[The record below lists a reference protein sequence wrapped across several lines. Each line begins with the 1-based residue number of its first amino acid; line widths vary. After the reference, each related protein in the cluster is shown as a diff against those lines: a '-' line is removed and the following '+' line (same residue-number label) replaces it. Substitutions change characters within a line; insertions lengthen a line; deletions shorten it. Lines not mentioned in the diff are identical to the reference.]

1 MCATFSFAAPTATG
15 SSYEAQ
21 WLRVEKALKDDLP
34 ATALKELSS
43 IQKKAQAENNMPQLC
58 RALFQTMQCKTEISP
73 DSLQP
78 SLDAIQAALDA
89 EQRPAQRAVY
99 QHVLGLCKSD
109 TALIHASLS
118 DLPLLAG
125 AKATDYL
132 PLIVKG
138 KDSEWL
144 YGDDLLSLF
153 LAEIDEDDD
162 AAIITAA
169 QKLYEQRGNKAA
181 ALLLMQRQNLP
192 DKVLYPA
199 WRKAVDEDA
208 TLKRVSPI
216 MTYLAGKEQPTLSL
230 SIPQDYVIYPGES
243 VTFAARSRNIREASL
258 QVAGQTL
265 QLHFPDSPVWE
276 ERTDTVRLSIPKA
289 GVYEVLLS
297 SGDLSDTEK
306 INVSSVKPL
315 FFGLSDGRC
324 RVALVDAATGK
335 KLSDIRLV
343 RRGKKG
349 ETVFRPE
356 TDGYIYLTDKDYNG
370 NYYSY
375 DFFPQAGKDTFHP
388 AVQRWCFVRGY
399 YEDEREI
406 KSNLVQVFTDRNI
419 YRPGQE
425 VQVAVLSY
433 KRHDDDYAVMPHD
446 SLTLI
451 LRNNNGEDLSTTH
464 LVTDELGEAST
475 TFRLPKVCLPGHF
488 SVIVN
493 RGKSYGAWHNFRVE
507 EYKRPTFEVK
517 TDAFTEEFAIGDT
530 AVVRGSV
537 KTYSGIPLADT
548 EVVSS
553 LGDTVRTDDNGQF
566 SFPVKVERPEG
577 GWWRWWGM
585 TVEVR
590 VTGSNGETA
599 TASARIPIRYRAED
613 NKEQVDKHTLPFW
626 REESR
631 SADGSEASL
640 TIGSCHKPCHAFL
653 DVLAGKKVVESRIV
667 TFTDS
672 FSYKLKYRP
681 EWGDGAVAHL
691 AFVHSG
697 ELHSAAIEVRRPE
710 PDKRLLLHWSTFR
723 SELQPGQ
730 DEEWTLQVL
739 RPDGKPAQSLVT
751 ARLYD
756 ATLDAFTDNGWSFG
770 LDFRRN
776 IPSASWRDADWDFPG
791 IFLAAK
797 MPQYSAL
804 NLTAWQSGLFRY
816 YGFSMHRPLR
826 ARGGVLNEVALMKS
840 APMAMA
846 TADMASSKQM
856 DVEEKAVM
864 TNGTAES
871 AEAPAAETPKIR
883 ENFDETAFFMP
894 ALRTDAD
901 GKVGIRFRL
910 PESLTSWKFTAFAH
924 DALLN
929 YGILNDTIVAR
940 KTLMAEINAPRFL
953 RNGDETMI
961 PVTFT
966 NLSDKSQDCR
976 VTFWRNE
983 SSEDQSLTLAAG
995 ERRTLFF
1002 PYKAEVPEGGL
1013 LTVKTTISS
1022 KEFRDGEER
1031 VIPLLTN
1038 MVEVTHSVP
1047 YSLTKRGERTL
1058 DLSPL
1063 WREINEAERVTFS
1076 TEQCSNPAWY
1086 VVNTLNPIFDERAES
1101 ASSWALRFYALQLS
1115 QHVKKY
1121 VPTLATLL
1129 NDSTTKNA
1137 VSTEDSDPFTRNAD
1151 LRQTLLDESPWLMQA
1166 KTEAKRQATLAENL
1180 DDATLKANITTA
1192 LAELE
1197 KMQKHS
1203 GGWPWFSGMEES
1215 AWTTTHIATLLAR
1228 QQILTD
1234 GNGKARQ
1241 MLDKALPYL
1250 HKDMHKTVKEMKA
1263 YEKKYKTTLGLGEG
1277 HYRYLYLC
1285 AITEQS
1291 KSADMDYL
1299 LKKAEKA
1306 NHDLTMY
1313 GKAGCAV
1320 ILAYFGGEKRSDLLL
1335 RSMLEHSVSTE
1346 EMGRYFDTDRAIS
1359 GWSSYKIPT
1368 QTFAIEALQRLQS
1381 DKQAEAIAEMRL
1393 WLLQSKRTQQWLTS
1407 EASAEAAYAVLTG
1420 QNYLLSPD
1428 KAGTGYKRTLEN
1440 VKKEDFAAFVANH
1453 ATLSVRN
1460 DEDHPLWGAAFVS
1473 YLLPATKVQ
1482 ADANGLAV
1490 SRTLE
1495 VFNGKEWKP
1504 VTAATALHVGD
1515 RVRINYTMR
1524 ADRDMDFVSLKSS
1537 RAACMEPRK
1546 ALSGYDWYSGCYRAV
1561 RDQRTDYF
1569 FEHMRK
1575 GTRGFTEE
1583 MTLDRAGTFTL
1594 GLATAECVYA
1604 PEFRSVTEDV
1614 TIVVKEK

>member
-1 MCATFSFAAPTATG
+1 MCAMFPLSATSATD
-15 SSYEAQ
+15 SSYDARWQ
-21 WLRVEKALKDDLP
+21 RVTNALKDDLP

-78 SLDAIQAALDA
+78 SLDAIQTALDA
-89 EQRPAQRAVY
+89 EQRPVQRAVY
-99 QHVLGLCKSD
+99 QHVLGICKND
-109 TALIHASLS
+109 TALLHASLA
-118 DLPLLAG
+118 DLSLLAD

-132 PLIVKG
+132 PLIIKG

-153 LAEIDEDDD
+153 LADVNEHEDNT
-162 AAIITAA
+162 IITAA
-169 QKLYEQRGNKAA
+169 QKLYSQRGNKAA

-192 DKVLYPA
+192 DSTLYPT

-208 TLKRVSPI
+208 SLKRVEPI
-216 MTYLAGKEQPTLSL
+216 MAYLARLEQPTLSL
-230 SIPQDYVIYPGES
+230 SIPQNYVICPGES
-243 VTFAARSRNIREASL
+243 VTFTARASNIREASL

-265 QLHFPDSPVWE
+265 QLHFPDTPVWE

-289 GVYEVLLS
+289 GIYEVLLTA
-297 SGDLSDTEK
+297 GDLSDTEK
-306 INVSSVKPL
+306 IHVSSVKPL

-335 KLSDIRLV
+335 KLSDVRLV
-343 RRGKKG
+343 RCGKKS

-356 TDGYIYLTDKDYNG
+356 ADGYIYLTDKDYNG
-370 NYYSY
+370 NNYSC
-375 DFFPQAGKDTFHP
+375 DFFPQASKDTFHP
-388 AVQRWCFVRGY
+388 AVKRWSFVRGY
-399 YEDEREI
+399 YADEREI
-406 KSNLVQVFTDRNI
+406 KSNLLHIFTDRNI

-425 VQVAVLSY
+425 VQVALLSY
-433 KRHDDDYAVMPHD
+433 RRHDDDYAVVAHD

-451 LRNNNGEDLSTTH
+451 LRNNNGEDLATTH

-488 SVIVN
+488 SIVVN
-493 RGKSYGAWHNFRVE
+493 RGKSYGAWHSFRVE

-517 TDAFTEEFAIGDT
+517 IDAFTEEFAIGDT

-553 LGDTVRTDDNGQF
+553 LGDTVRTDDNGLF
-566 SFPVKVERPEG
+566 SFPVKVERAEG
-577 GWWRWWGM
+577 LWWRWWGM
-585 TVEVR
+585 TVEVS

-599 TASARIPIRYRAED
+599 TASTRIPIRYRAEE
-613 NKEQVDKHTLPFW
+613 KEQVDKHTLPFW
-626 REESR
+626 KEETR
-631 SADGSEASL
+631 SADGSEATL

-653 DVLAGKKVVESRIV
+653 DVLVGKKIVESRIV

-672 FSYKLKYRP
+672 FTYNLKYRP

-697 ELHSAAIEVRRPE
+697 ELHTAAIEVRRPE
-710 PDKRLLLHWSTFR
+710 PDKRLLLRWSTFR

-730 DEEWTLQVL
+730 DEEWTLQIL
-739 RPDGKPAQSLVT
+739 RPDGTPAQSLVT

-756 ATLDAFTDNGWSFG
+756 ATLDAFTDNGWSFA

-776 IPSASWRDADWDFPG
+776 IPSATWRESEWDFPG

-797 MPQYSAL
+797 MPQYHAL
-804 NLTAWQSGLFRY
+804 DLTAWQSGLFRY
-816 YGFSMHRPLR
+816 YGYSRRSLR
-826 ARGGVLNEVALMKS
+826 IRGTGAVLNEVALKS
-840 APMAMA
+840 ARMAMA
-846 TADMASSKQM
+846 TADMASAKGM
-856 DVEEKAVM
+856 AME
-864 TNGTAES
+864 ES
-871 AEAPAAETPKIR
+871 AMMADGAANAAETPAAETPKIR

-894 ALRTDAD
+894 ALHTDAE

-961 PVTFT
+961 PATFT

-1022 KEFRDGEER
+1022 KEFSDGEER
-1031 VIPLLTN
+1031 VIPLLTD

-1047 YSLTKRGERTL
+1047 YSLTKRSERTL
-1058 DLSPL
+1058 DLAPL
-1063 WREINEAERVTFS
+1063 WRELNDAQRVTFS

-1121 VPTLATLL
+1121 VPALSAML

-1166 KTEAKRQATLAENL
+1166 KTEAERQATLAENL
-1180 DDATLKANITTA
+1180 DDDALKANISAA
-1192 LAELE
+1192 LTELE
-1197 KMQKHS
+1197 KLQKHS
-1203 GGWPWFSGMEES
+1203 GGWPWFSGMQES
-1215 AWTTTHIATLLAR
+1215 AWTTTRIATLLAR
-1228 QQILTD
+1228 QQILTA
-1234 GNGKARQ
+1234 GNSQARN
-1241 MLDKALPYL
+1241 MLDKALPFL
-1250 HKDMHKTVKEMKA
+1250 HKEMHKTVKEMKA
-1263 YEKKYKTTLGLGEG
+1263 YEKKYKTTISLGEG

-1299 LKKAEKA
+1299 LQKAQKA
-1306 NHDLTMY
+1306 NHDLSMY

-1320 ILAYFGGEKRSDLLL
+1320 ILSYFGGEKRSDLLL

-1368 QTFAIEALQRLQS
+1368 QTFAIEALQRLQA
-1381 DKQAEAIAEMRL
+1381 DKQAETIAEMRL

-1407 EASAEAAYAVLTG
+1407 EATADAAYAVLAG
-1420 QNYLLSPD
+1420 QNNFLTPD
-1428 KAGTGYKRTLEN
+1428 VAGTGYTRTLEN
-1440 VKKEDFAAFVANH
+1440 VEKEDFAAFAAAHN
-1453 ATLSVRN
+1453 TLTVKN
-1460 DEDHPLWGAAFVS
+1460 EQDHPLWGAAFVN

-1490 SRTLE
+1490 NRKLE
-1495 VFNGKEWKP
+1495 VLNGKEWKA
-1504 VTAATALHVGD
+1504 VTSGTTLHIGD

-1546 ALSGYDWYSGCYRAV
+1546 ALSGYDWQSGCYRAV
-1561 RDQRTDYF
+1561 RDQRTDFF
-1569 FEHMRK
+1569 FEHLRK
-1575 GTRGFTEE
+1575 GNHAFTEE

-1604 PEFRSVTEDV
+1604 PEFRGVTTDV
-1614 TIVVKEK
+1614 SIVVKEK

>member
-99 QHVLGLCKSD
+99 QHVLGLCKND
-109 TALIHASLS
+109 KALVHASLA
-118 DLPLLAG
+118 DLPLLADT
-125 AKATDYL
+125 KATDYL

-153 LAEIDEDDD
+153 LAEVDEHND

-181 ALLLMQRQNLP
+181 ALLLMNRQNLP
-192 DKVLYPA
+192 DSVLYPT

-208 TLKRVSPI
+208 TLKRVAPI
-216 MTYLAGKEQPTLSL
+216 MTYLAQQEQPTLSL

-243 VTFAARSRNIREASL
+243 VTFAARARNIREASL

-265 QLHFPDSPVWE
+265 QLHFADSPIWE
-276 ERTDTVRLSIPKA
+276 ERTDTVCLSIPKA
-289 GVYEVLLS
+289 GIYEVQLS

-315 FFGLSDGRC
+315 FFGLPDGRC

-335 KLSDIRLV
+335 KLSDVRLV
-343 RRGKKG
+343 RRGKKS
-349 ETVFRPE
+349 ETVFRAE
-356 TDGYIYLTDKDYNG
+356 ADGYIYLTDKDYNG
-370 NYYSY
+370 NNYACQ
-375 DFFPQAGKDTFHP
+375 FFPQAGKDTFHP
-388 AVQRWCFVRGY
+388 AVERWSFVRGY
-399 YEDEREI
+399 YSNEREI
-406 KSNLVQVFTDRNI
+406 KANLIHVFTDRNI

-446 SLTLI
+446 SLTII
-451 LRNNNGEDLSTTH
+451 LRNNNGEDLSTSH

-488 SVIVN
+488 SVIVY
-493 RGKSYGAWHNFRVE
+493 RGKSYEANQSFRVE

-517 TDAFTEEFAIGDT
+517 IDAFTEEFAIGDT

-537 KTYSGIPLADT
+537 KTYSDIPLADT
-548 EVVSS
+548 EVISS
-553 LGDTVRTDDNGQF
+553 LGDTVRTDDNGLF
-566 SFPVKVERPEG
+566 SFPVKVERTEG
-577 GWWRWWGM
+577 VWWRWWGM
-585 TVEVR
+585 TVEVS

-599 TASARIPIRYRAED
+599 TASTRIPIRYRGED

-626 REESR
+626 RESSR

-640 TIGSCHKPCHAFL
+640 TIGSCHKPCHTFL
-653 DVLAGKKVVESRIV
+653 DVLAGKKVVESRII

-710 PDKRLLLHWSTFR
+710 PDKRLLLRWSTFR

-730 DEEWTLQVL
+730 EEEWTLQIL
-739 RPDGKPAQSLVT
+739 RPDGQPAQSLVT

-756 ATLDAFTDNGWSFG
+756 ATLDAFTDNGWNFS

-776 IPSASWRDADWDFPG
+776 LPSSSWRESNWDFPG

-797 MPQYSAL
+797 MQQYRAL
-804 NLTAWQSGLFRY
+804 DLTAWQNGLFRY
-816 YGFSMHRPLR
+816 YGLSSRRSLR
-826 ARGGVLNEVALMKS
+826 LRGAALNEVVMMKS

-846 TADMASSKQM
+846 IADMASSKQM
-856 DVEEKAVM
+856 AVEENAMMADGVAN
-864 TNGTAES
+864 T
-871 AEAPAAETPKIR
+871 AEAPAAETPKTR

-910 PESLTSWKFTAFAH
+910 PESLTSWRFTAFAH

-929 YGILNDTIVAR
+929 FGILNDTIVAR

-953 RNGDETMI
+953 RDGDDTMI

-966 NLSDKSQDCR
+966 NLSDKAQNCQ
-976 VTFWRNE
+976 VAFWCNDIVE
-983 SSEDQSLTLAAG
+983 KQPLTLAAG

-1002 PYKAEVPEGGL
+1002 PYKAESPEGGL
-1013 LTVKTTISS
+1013 LTVKSTISS
-1022 KEFRDGEER
+1022 EEFSDGEER
-1031 VIPLLTN
+1031 VVPLLTN
-1038 MVEVTHSVP
+1038 LVEVTHSVP

-1063 WREINEAERVTFS
+1063 WREVDDAQRVTFS
-1076 TEQCSNPAWY
+1076 TEECTNPAWY

-1101 ASSWALRFYALQLS
+1101 ASSWALRFYALQLA
-1115 QHVKKY
+1115 QHTKKY
-1121 VPTLATLL
+1121 VPALSALL
-1129 NDSTTKNA
+1129 NDSTTKKA
-1137 VSTEDSDPFTRNAD
+1137 VSTEDSDPFTRNTD

-1166 KTEAKRQATLAENL
+1166 KSEAERQASLAENL
-1180 DDATLKANITTA
+1180 DDNTLKANISASLT
-1192 LAELE
+1192 EL
-1197 KMQKHS
+1197 KKLQKSS

-1215 AWTTTHIATLLAR
+1215 VWTTTHIATLLAR

-1234 GNGKARQ
+1234 GQSQARQ
-1241 MLDKALPYL
+1241 MLEKALPYL
-1250 HKDMHKTVKEMKA
+1250 HKEMHKTVKEMKA
-1263 YEKKYKTTLGLGEG
+1263 YEKKYKTTLSLGEG

-1306 NHDLTMY
+1306 NHDLSMY

-1359 GWSSYKIPT
+1359 DWSSYKIPT

-1381 DKQAEAIAEMRL
+1381 DKNAETIAEMRL

-1407 EASAEAAYAVLTG
+1407 EATAEAAYAVLAG
-1420 QNYLLSPD
+1420 QDNFLSPD
-1428 KAGTGYKRTLEN
+1428 MAGTGYKRTLEN
-1440 VKKEDFAAFVANH
+1440 VEKEKLASFTARH
-1453 ATLSVRN
+1453 ASLTVRN
-1460 DEDHPLWGAAFVS
+1460 EQDHPLWGAAFVS

-1482 ADANGLAV
+1482 ADANALAV
-1490 SRTLE
+1490 TRTLE
-1495 VFNGKEWKP
+1495 VLNGKEWKP
-1504 VTAATALHVGD
+1504 LTATTALHVGD
-1515 RVRINYTMR
+1515 RVRINYTIR
-1524 ADRDMDFVSLKSS
+1524 AERDMDFVSLKSS
-1537 RAACMEPRK
+1537 RAACMEPRA
-1546 ALSGYDWYSGCYRAV
+1546 ALSGYDWQGGCYRAV

-1569 FEHMRK
+1569 FEHLRK
-1575 GTRGFTEE
+1575 GNHEFTEE
-1583 MTLDRAGTFTL
+1583 MTLDRAGSFTL

-1604 PEFRSVTEDV
+1604 PEYRSVTEDI